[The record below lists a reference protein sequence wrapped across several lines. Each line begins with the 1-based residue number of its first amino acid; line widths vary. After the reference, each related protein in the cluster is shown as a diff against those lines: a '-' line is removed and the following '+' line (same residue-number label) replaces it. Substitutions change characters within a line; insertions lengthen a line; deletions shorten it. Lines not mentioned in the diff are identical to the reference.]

1 MLNVKLNPHEV
12 QLTIAA
18 IHNIQIAG
26 KDAHMVSDLLQKYE
40 DALTKVQPVKK
51 S

>member
-1 MLNVKLNPHEV
+1 MLNVKLTPHEI

-26 KDAHMVSDLLQKYE
+26 KDAHMVSDLLKKYE
-40 DALTKVQPVKK
+40 EQLENIKPVKK
-51 S
+51 D

>member
-18 IHNIQIAG
+18 IHNVQITG
-26 KDAHMVSDLLQKYE
+26 KDAHMVSAALKKYE
-40 DALTKVQPVKK
+40 DALSNVKPVKK
-51 S
+51 G

>member
-1 MLNVKLNPHEV
+1 MLNVKLTPHEV

-26 KDAHMVSDLLQKYE
+26 KDAHMVSDLLKKYE
-40 DALTKVQPVKK
+40 EQLENIKPVKK
-51 S
+51 D

>member
-1 MLNVKLNPHEV
+1 MLNVKLNPHEI

-26 KDAHMVSDLLQKYE
+26 KDAHMVSDLLKKYE
-40 DALTKVQPVKK
+40 EQLDNIKPVKK
-51 S
+51 G

>member
-18 IHNIQIAG
+18 INSIQIAG
-26 KDAHMVSDLLQKYE
+26 KDAHMVSALLKKFEEQLNNIKPVQK
-40 DALTKVQPVKK
+40 D
-51 S
+51 